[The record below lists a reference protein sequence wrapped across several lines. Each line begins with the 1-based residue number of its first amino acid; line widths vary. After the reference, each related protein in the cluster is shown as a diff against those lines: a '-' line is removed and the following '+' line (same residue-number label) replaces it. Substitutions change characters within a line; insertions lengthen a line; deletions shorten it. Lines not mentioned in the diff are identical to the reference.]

1 MITFS
6 LKLGLQVLVSSYE
19 FGFEEV
25 LWKRDVLT
33 PLQYCRGYLV
43 LFIFMVSK
51 NWRQSHAEPDPLTT
65 VGFGLAPQDLALQVS
80 IHCIISV
87 FKFSVVLKDNLKKAL
102 MELW

>member
-1 MITFS
+1 MVTFS
-6 LKLGLQVLVSSYE
+6 LKLGFQVLVSSYE

-25 LWKRDVLT
+25 LWKRDVFT
-33 PLQYCRGYLV
+33 AVPYCRGYLV

-51 NWRQSHAEPDPLTT
+51 NWRQSRAEPDPLTT
-65 VGFGLAPQDLALQVS
+65 VGSGPAPPDLALQTS
-80 IHCIISV
+80 IHCIISM